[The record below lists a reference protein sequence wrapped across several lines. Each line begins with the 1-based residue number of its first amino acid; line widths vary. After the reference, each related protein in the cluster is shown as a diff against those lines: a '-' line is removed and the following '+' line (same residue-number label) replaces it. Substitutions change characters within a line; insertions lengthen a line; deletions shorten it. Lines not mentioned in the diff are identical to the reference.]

1 MFPTHREPL
10 SKSSVESVVVHHHSS
25 VRNKL
30 IGNSGVNVFC
40 STTWVFNVS
49 LIVKRI
55 LKTGDKGKNRLSNA
69 TAVVKKLRIPTC
81 WAKLRL
87 SSDLVVFSYYF
98 YFFYLL

>member
-1 MFPTHREPL
+1 M
-10 SKSSVESVVVHHHSS
+10 
-25 VRNKL
+25 
-30 IGNSGVNVFC
+30 
-40 STTWVFNVS
+40 
-49 LIVKRI
+49 KRI

-87 SSDLVVFSYYF
+87 SSDLVVFSYF